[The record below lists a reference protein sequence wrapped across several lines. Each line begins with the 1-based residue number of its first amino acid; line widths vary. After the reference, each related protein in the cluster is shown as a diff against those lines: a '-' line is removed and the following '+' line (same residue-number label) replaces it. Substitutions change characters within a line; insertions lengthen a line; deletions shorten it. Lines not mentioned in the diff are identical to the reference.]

1 METRKW
7 IIGAVVMAAFYGYC
21 YGLVVMGVAL
31 FGGAA

>member
-21 YGLVVMGVAL
+21 YGIIVVLV
-31 FGGAA
+31 GGAA